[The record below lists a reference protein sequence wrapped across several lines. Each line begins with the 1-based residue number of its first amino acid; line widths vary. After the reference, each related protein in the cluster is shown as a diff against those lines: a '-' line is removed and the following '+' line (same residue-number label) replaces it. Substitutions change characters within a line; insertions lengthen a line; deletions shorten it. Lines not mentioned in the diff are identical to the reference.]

1 MRRAGIDVGGTKL
14 LGVLL
19 DGSGSVLNEIRRPT
33 PVGADALIDGLAAL
47 AGELGSWDSLGIGL
61 PGLVTRDGVVRSS
74 PHLPGVHDVPVSAL
88 LARRLDRQVS
98 ADNDATCAAVGEWQF
113 GAGRGVDDLVVVT
126 LGTGI
131 GGGIIAGGQVWRGH
145 NGFAG
150 EFGHAVVDPDG
161 LDCACGRRGCWER
174 YASGSGLAALARGEA
189 ARGRLRA
196 VLALADDDPS
206 AVRGEHVTTAAA
218 HGDAEALEL
227 VDQYARWVALGLV
240 NLTNTLDP
248 ALFVLGGG
256 IAATPT
262 LFIGP
267 IQRWFSA
274 LLYAPE
280 YRPHPALV
288 FAALGERAGAIG
300 AAMLPLVRG
309 I

>member
-131 GGGIIAGGQVWRGH
+131 GTVLGGALIWVLGRWSFIHLPGDVYFIETLPVRPEGMD
-145 NGFAG
+145 FT
-150 EFGHAVVDPDG
+150 AVI
-161 LDCACGRRGCWER
+161 
-174 YASGSGLAALARGEA
+174 LAAL
-189 ARGRLRA
+189 
-196 VLALADDDPS
+196 VL
-206 AVRGEHVTTAAA
+206 
-218 HGDAEALEL
+218 
-227 VDQYARWVALGLV
+227 
-240 NLTNTLDP
+240 
-248 ALFVLGGG
+248 
-256 IAATPT
+256 
-262 LFIGP
+262 
-267 IQRWFSA
+267 
-274 LLYAPE
+274 
-280 YRPHPALV
+280 
-288 FAALGERAGAIG
+288 
-300 AAMLPLVRG
+300 
-309 I
+309 